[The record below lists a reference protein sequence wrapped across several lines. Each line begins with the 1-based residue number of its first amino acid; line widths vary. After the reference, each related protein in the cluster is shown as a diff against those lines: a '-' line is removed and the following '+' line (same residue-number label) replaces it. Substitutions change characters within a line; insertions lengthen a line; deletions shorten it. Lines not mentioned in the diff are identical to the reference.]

1 MPLNVLLIGDIVG
14 KLGRRTVATVLPE
27 LRKDRQLDLVIAN
40 GENTAGGR
48 GLTPGKAEEL
58 YEAGVDVITSGNH
71 IWENREIYPVLND
84 PAAPVIRPM
93 NYPEGVP
100 GRGVHRFVGQ
110 GPSPDKVAV
119 LNAMGRTFMGVSIED
134 PFRALD
140 AAVADLDDCRVRI
153 LDFHAEATSEKI
165 ALAYYLDGRVS
176 AVVGTHTHVPTSD
189 TRILPNGT
197 AYVTDLGMCGALHS
211 VIGMDTERVI
221 ERFLYQ
227 MPNRFDPVEKGPA
240 VFNSVLISIDK
251 DTGRAISI
259 ERVDREVA

>member
-1 MPLNVLLIGDIVG
+1 MPELNVLLIGDIVG
-14 KLGRRTVATVLPE
+14 KLGRRTVAAVLPG
-27 LRKDRQLDLVIAN
+27 LRKDLALDLVIAN

-84 PAAPVIRPM
+84 PEAPVIRPM
-93 NYPEGVP
+93 NYPDGVP
-100 GRGVHRFVGQ
+100 GRGVHRRDG
-110 GPSPDKVAV
+110 VAI
-119 LNAMGRTFMGVSIED
+119 LNAMGRTFMGVNIDD
-134 PFRALD
+134 PFRAVDHALKGL
-140 AAVADLDDCRVRI
+140 ADCRVRI

-165 ALAYYLDGRVS
+165 AIAYYLDGRVS
-176 AVVGTHTHVPTSD
+176 AVVGTHTHVPTAD

-211 VIGMDTERVI
+211 VIGMQTDRVI
-221 ERFLYQ
+221 ERFLTAL
-227 MPNRFDPVEKGPA
+227 PNRFDPVEKGPA
-240 VFNSVLISIDK
+240 VFNSVHITIDK
-251 DTGRAISI
+251 DTGRALNI